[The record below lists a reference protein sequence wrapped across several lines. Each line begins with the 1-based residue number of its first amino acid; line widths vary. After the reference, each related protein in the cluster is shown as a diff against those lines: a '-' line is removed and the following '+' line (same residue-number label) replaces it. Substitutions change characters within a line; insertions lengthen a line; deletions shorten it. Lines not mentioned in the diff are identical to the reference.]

1 MRSNFV
7 FFIIAVL
14 ICSCSGEE
22 GTEPL
27 VENDQTTTQDSL
39 IDPQVELM
47 EPDSMMQSNLTA
59 FPKHWVQV
67 DVKHKEIIYT
77 EFCEMGHPYLKV
89 NETDSAWFIE
99 TFYGQD
105 GETWRVQNMT
115 ANLQSAEDQIFQEGI
130 FVVTKET
137 YPDNEIYEV
146 SYFWNQT
153 ARFCTFGEFFNKE
166 TKFADESLSDSFT
179 IKKEDCNE

>member
-1 MRSNFV
+1 MKTFSCLSVVMF
-7 FFIIAVL
+7 L
-14 ICSCSGEE
+14 IVSCSGD
-22 GTEPL
+22 EPAVQNDTNTQV
-27 VENDQTTTQDSL
+27 VEKDSL
-39 IDPQVELM
+39 IDPQTELM
-47 EPDSMMQSNLTA
+47 KPDSMMEANLKA

-77 EFCEMGHPYLKV
+77 EYCGMGHPYLKV
-89 NETDSAWFIE
+89 IQTDSTWLIE

-115 ANLQSAEDQIFQEGI
+115 ANIQSAEDQIFQEGI

-179 IKKEDCNE
+179 VKKEECDE

>member
-1 MRSNFV
+1 MRYYFFFFV
-7 FFIIAVL
+7 PVALLF
-14 ICSCSGEE
+14 SCKGEE
-22 GTEPL
+22 TNEP
-27 VENDQTTTQDSL
+27 VIQSDQSISRDSL
-39 IDPQVELM
+39 VDPQAELM

-77 EFCEMGHPYLKV
+77 EFCGMGHPYLKV
-89 NETDSAWFIE
+89 IETDSAWFIE

-179 IKKEDCNE
+179 IKKEDCDD